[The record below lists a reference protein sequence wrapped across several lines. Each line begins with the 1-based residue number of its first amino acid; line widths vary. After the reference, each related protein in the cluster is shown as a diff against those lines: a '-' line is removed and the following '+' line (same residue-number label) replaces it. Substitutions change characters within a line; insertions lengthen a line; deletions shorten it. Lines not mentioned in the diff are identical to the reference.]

1 MEPKEAAMKK
11 SHLFISFLIAFGC
24 LSTLTFAGIVYDW
37 RQLTS
42 TLGLFGIGLL
52 GLIALIGCK
61 RNVVETSASSMPMKQ
76 MVKPNVVNSDRITIK
91 ENGGATGHGSAWL

>member
-11 SHLFISFLIAFGC
+11 SFLFISFLIAFGC
-24 LSTLTFAGIVYDW
+24 LSTLTFVGIVHDW

-61 RNVVETSASSMPMKQ
+61 RNAVETSASTVPTKQ
-76 MVKPNVVNSDRITIK
+76 KNK
-91 ENGGATGHGSAWL
+91 GSSLV